1 MLNGGKPTNT
11 LSRKNVVYL
20 VYLNSNM
27 ADRETTVS
35 GLQEMLHESLQYVC
49 IYIYV
54 ISQPA
59 MLDHQR
65 VNQGT
70 PGECGS
76 YWGLGPPG
84 SCREFPSFIDQLA
97 NIPSWVM
104 LSNLQKENHRPQQ
117 IPAVANINQQQKWDV
132 DSPFSSWNATPEM
145 LEGLLHSKS
154 YYRVQKKD
162 GQVVPKMFVD
172 DVPLTQILGF
182 LHVLT

>member
-1 MLNGGKPTNT
+1 
-11 LSRKNVVYL
+11 
-20 VYLNSNM
+20 
-27 ADRETTVS
+27 
-35 GLQEMLHESLQYVC
+35 
-49 IYIYV
+49 
-54 ISQPA
+54 

-65 VNQGT
+65 VDQGT

-182 LHVLT
+182 LHVLTWRFPEILGVPPNHLAGIFHYHPAIGVITPIYGNLQKQY

>member
-1 MLNGGKPTNT
+1 MNLY
-11 LSRKNVVYL
+11 SMYVY
-20 VYLNSNM
+20 
-27 ADRETTVS
+27 
-35 GLQEMLHESLQYVC
+35 